1 MDGVASACSLS
12 LIIPAYNEEAGIAQA
27 AIEAD
32 DALRLLGLPYEIL
45 IVDDGSRD
53 ATAQAVRETSRAKPS
68 VMLLRHAVNRGYGA
82 ALRTG
87 FELAR
92 GDRVAFTDADC
103 QFHLA
108 DLAVLLSL
116 TESHPIAVGYRV
128 DRQDT
133 QLRKFYSRGYNLLV
147 RLLLGTTV
155 RDVDCA
161 LKVFRRDA
169 LLRLLPET
177 RGFFVNTEMLTRA
190 RQLGLAVAEAGVRHR
205 PRLRGVSKVSM
216 LDIPRTLKALLP
228 FWWSQVLTRTRGL
241 EGSDNVVN
249 PSRAERR
256 QSGVQLLNQ
265 PHRYRRVEETRG
277 ADLHGA
283 GAGDQKLHYV
293 VDGRDAADADD
304 GDLDSP
310 RHLPN
315 QP

>member
-1 MDGVASACSLS
+1 MDGVAFANTVS

-32 DALRLLGLPYEIL
+32 DALRLLGVPYEIL

-87 FELAR
+87 FEAAR
-92 GDRVAFTDADC
+92 GERVAFTDADC

-108 DLAVLLSL
+108 DLAVLLVL
-116 TESHPIAVGYRV
+116 TDSHPIAVGYRV

-133 QLRKFYSRGYNLLV
+133 WLRKFYSRGYNLLV
-147 RLLLGTTV
+147 RLLLGTMV
-155 RDVDCA
+155 RDIDCA

-169 LLRLLPET
+169 LLCVLPDT

-190 RQLGLAVAEAGVRHR
+190 RQLGIAVAEAGVRHR
-205 PRLRGVSKVSM
+205 PRLRGMSKVSM

-228 FWWSQVLTRTRGL
+228 FWWLTRKRGL
-241 EGSDNVVN
+241 EGSDNVVDT
-249 PSRAERR
+249 SGAERR
-256 QSGVQLLNQ
+256 QSALQLLNQ
-265 PHRYRRVEETRG
+265 PHRYRRVEEIRG

-283 GAGDQKLHYV
+283 GAGDEELHHI

-304 GDLDSP
+304 GNLD
-310 RHLPN
+310 RTGNLPD